1 MIETTLKEAKRV
13 MTSKG
18 TLFII
23 EVLPST
29 IRDALWYGQLN
40 KELSDRYC
48 KHFPTAEKYLNM
60 LETIQYK
67 CVSKFNIL
75 GRDNYSDYV
84 DPTGPLRKDWRRGV
98 SLFAAATEEEIKD
111 IEQKVR
117 DMNKNGTVA
126 EYIKERERVFEIG
139 LLTVL
144 ACILV

>member
-1 MIETTLKEAKRV
+1 
-13 MTSKG
+13 
-18 TLFII
+18 
-23 EVLPST
+23 
-29 IRDALWYGQLN
+29 
-40 KELSDRYC
+40 
-48 KHFPTAEKYLNM
+48 M
-60 LETIQYK
+60 LETIEYK

-117 DMNKNGTVA
+117 DMNENGTIA
-126 EYIKERERVFEIG
+126 EYIKEHERVFEIG
-139 LLTVL
+139 LMTIL